1 MLKLWSIR
9 LIVME
14 FRGRHS

>member
-1 MLKLWSIR
+1 MKMWSIR

>member
-9 LIVME
+9 VIVME